1 MSRTMRVDGNIGGSI
16 DGTGGA
22 DLAGISDQVA
32 AAKRVGY
39 DGVWTTE
46 VSRDSFLSLLLAA
59 DRSPGAEAGH
69 RDGGGVRRNPMTV
82 ATIANDLQRGLRRLA
97 RR

>member
-1 MSRTMRVDGNIGGSI
+1 MREDGKIGGSI
-16 DGTGGA
+16 ECTDGTE
-22 DLAGISDQVA
+22 LASISEQVA

-59 DRSPGAEAGH
+59 ERSPGAEAGH